1 MSTFVAVILSVSR
14 LKLKLQMLLLISI
27 LTVRI
32 INPKNKRD
40 FMELMW
46 HNMSEKFDSVKLK
59 LIDSLLEYVPSS
71 PTFQVGY
78 LEGHA
83 HHKHW
88 IVRQEDL

>member
-1 MSTFVAVILSVSR
+1 MSTFVAVILSVSG

-46 HNMSEKFDSVKLK
+46 HNISEKFDSVKLK
-59 LIDSLLEYVPSS
+59 LIDSLLEYDHLQLLKWGIWGAVH
-71 PTFQVGY
+71 TINVG
-78 LEGHA
+78 LCG
-83 HHKHW
+83 KR
-88 IVRQEDL
+88 I